1 MDDHI
6 YYFQI
11 MYMYYLLGYKLT
23 GTGEEKDVIGES
35 NRKKNPFARSGTSLL
50 NHLKVEKV
58 KRVSICF
65 FLLLLLLF
73 DIKTSFILM

>member
-1 MDDHI
+1 
-6 YYFQI
+6 

-35 NRKKNPFARSGTSLL
+35 NRKENPFARPGTSLL

-58 KRVSICF
+58 KRVSIVVSCF
-65 FLLLLLLF
+65 TFGIY
-73 DIKTSFILM
+73 IKISFTLKIKKKDNAK